1 MDVVMPMY
9 SLLEYSDNYS
19 KTSGSL
25 YQHFRGEPGFF
36 NIGAIVDVN
45 NKYTTDSFNFFL
57 NITCKAGNDSTKNIE
72 IMVR

>member
-45 NKYTTDSFNFFL
+45 NKYTTDSFNFFF
-57 NITCKAGNDSTKNIE
+57 
-72 IMVR
+72 